1 MITEDRIALNKRFI
15 EVFKM
20 LEDRGVIVKND
31 RNGRGISDVAEKVL
45 GNKGYGHIIRA
56 YLNED
61 DKRVITYSQARK
73 FCREFGVNEDYL
85 LDGRGTPFGIDL
97 GSRHAHAS
105 NGSGNILFT
114 TAEAF
119 AGATTGVDSFSR
131 EDNTFFSLPELKGG
145 AYVAFRIKGNS
156 MEPLIQDG
164 DIVVCRELERPE
176 EIKDNEIY
184 AVKHNGQLW
193 VKHVQRVY
201 HGRRLTHLKLI
212 SANYLEYDPFVEEI
226 DEHTRLYKVVRRISE
241 L

>member
-20 LEDRGVIVKND
+20 LEDRGVIIKND
-31 RNGRGISDVAEKVL
+31 RNGRGISDVAEKIL

-61 DKRVITYSQARK
+61 DKRVISYSQARK
-73 FCREFGVNEDYL
+73 FCREYGVNEDYL

-97 GSRHAHAS
+97 SSRQVPAS

-119 AGATTGVDSFSR
+119 AGATTGVDSFTR

-164 DIVVCRELERPE
+164 DIVVCSELEHPDQ
-176 EIKDNEIY
+176 IKDNDIY
-184 AVKHNGQLW
+184 AVKNNGQLW
-193 VKHVQRVY
+193 VKHVQRIY
-201 HGRRLTHLKLI
+201 HGRRLSHLKLI
-212 SANYLEYDPFVEEI
+212 SANYLEYDPFVEEV
-226 DEHTRLYKVVRRISE
+226 DEHTRIYKVVRRISE